1 MSIQFSGFESALMI
15 SLLEEKEQAIK
26 AEFIKNERKIQVL
39 MEENVK
45 HDEMI
50 IEITVLR
57 ERLS

>member
-26 AEFIKNERKIQVL
+26 AELIKNERKIQVL